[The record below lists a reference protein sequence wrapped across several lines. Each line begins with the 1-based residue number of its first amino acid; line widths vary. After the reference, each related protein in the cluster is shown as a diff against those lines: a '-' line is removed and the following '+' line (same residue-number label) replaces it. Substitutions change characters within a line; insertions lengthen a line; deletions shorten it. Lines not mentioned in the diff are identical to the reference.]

1 MDSRVVAIAV
11 LAAVAAGC
19 LARTIVRQPVRLA
32 TRVQPYTAA
41 HRRALGTV
49 RPNVSYEY
57 GPRRSGVQLVFGP
70 LIGHGITQSIKPIL
84 RNRADGQERA
94 LAPLRERMLASIPR
108 TGAVAGT
115 LEMLVLQAVESVR
128 LWTGREPP
136 VDVMRNA
143 ARSALGL

>member
-49 RPNVSYEY
+49 RPNVSDEY
-57 GPRRSGVQLVFGP
+57 GPSRSGVHLVFGP
-70 LIGHGITQSIKPIL
+70 LIGQ
-84 RNRADGQERA
+84 
-94 LAPLRERMLASIPR
+94 LANGLASVIDASSSTSAELRLRQAGLDLTVEQYR
-108 TGAVAGT
+108 TRQLAY
-115 LEMLVLQAVESVR
+115 
-128 LWTGREPP
+128 
-136 VDVMRNA
+136 
-143 ARSALGL
+143 